1 LLKNKSLKRVR
12 HMQIVIESS
21 VVDQYALSRASI
33 QARVRYLLRRHEKA
47 INLVRI
53 RLAPV
58 SAPLGGANRQCQLL
72 LRVDGIAPILITAR
86 ARNTTQALEH
96 ALQHAAMKAIQAR
109 KRQWVRRLNP
119 LRVLDGM
126 RRRRLRYATA

>member
-1 LLKNKSLKRVR
+1 
-12 HMQIVIESS
+12 MQIVIESS

-58 SAPLGGANRQCQLL
+58 YS
-72 LRVDGIAPILITAR
+72 
-86 ARNTTQALEH
+86 
-96 ALQHAAMKAIQAR
+96 K
-109 KRQWVRRLNP
+109 
-119 LRVLDGM
+119 
-126 RRRRLRYATA
+126 